1 MNNKRLAVVTGASRG
16 IGNAVAVRLAREGY
30 NIVTMGTSSEADAEK
45 GLKKIK
51 DEGAAVAY
59 VRGNLAD
66 KTARRSVV
74 DESMRLGGID
84 LLVNNA
90 SMAPRVRADILEMS
104 AESLEEVLSV
114 NLTGTFLLTQTV
126 ANIMAAR
133 VKEGRGGIPSI
144 INISSISS
152 DTVSLNRAEYCLSKA
167 GISMAT
173 QLFAVRLAEFGIPVF
188 EIRPG
193 IISTD
198 MIAPVKQKY
207 EKLIEGGLVPF
218 KRMGLPEDVANAVWA
233 LASGR
238 FTYSTGLVINVDGGL
253 NIKRL

>member
-1 MNNKRLAVVTGASRG
+1 
-16 IGNAVAVRLAREGY
+16 
-30 NIVTMGTSSEADAEK
+30 
-45 GLKKIK
+45 
-51 DEGAAVAY
+51 
-59 VRGNLAD
+59 
-66 KTARRSVV
+66 
-74 DESMRLGGID
+74 
-84 LLVNNA
+84 
-90 SMAPRVRADILEMS
+90 MAPRVRADILEMS